1 MFDRSLQA
9 DCPGMLEQEQTSCR
23 LTEITCIGPIGH
35 PAIDLC
41 DLNET
46 SRTFDDRSSCLKLV
60 LVAEEDPETRR
71 GSKFYPISLSLS
83 IR

>member
-1 MFDRSLQA
+1 MHR
-9 DCPGMLEQEQTSCR
+9 TS
-23 LTEITCIGPIGH
+23 GH

-46 SRTFDDRSSCLKLV
+46 SQTFDDRSRCLKLV

-71 GSKFYPISLSLS
+71 GNKFYSLSLSLS